1 MEQVV
6 LNLLNMF
13 GTGKDIDTGKAYVT
27 FLGQESKKTVAD
39 IKTAFTEL
47 EQVGKYSGNGASVN
61 DKGGLLGAFLLG
73 NANTDYNISGSL
85 KADCN
90 ALTEYFRLIKSEGYD
105 ANDALDLVKNTVP
118 DVTESFEKFAKGIDV
133 SGKSLTECITEFIPS
148 FIKQVTHATTVT
160 KILGNVMVGLGSALK
175 SIAVTA
181 GITLAITALGKA
193 FGYLG
198 TQLKEKI
205 KWPDGSHFFYSMEEM
220 TKNAKEAGA
229 ELDNTVSSI
238 DSYKS
243 KISELKESLDSGT
256 LSESEAYDARKNLIS
271 IQDELV
277 EKFGSE
283 VNGLDLVNGS
293 LETQIG
299 LLDELSKTKA
309 RVWLNDPDNAKA
321 IKQAQTQMSVNGIY
335 DTDSSKYDLRASTS
349 GEYGQEWKQIQD
361 LAKKYGLNL
370 SSAIDKDG
378 NISFGIHLTA
388 DATSAEKTYSDFI
401 NDVSKNTLISD
412 SLKDQLNSA
421 VGDLT
426 EKASGIISENS
437 DLAEQAAKA
446 QIQLNDTWS
455 KTYSDLTEA
464 QQTYNDAVAK
474 NDDKAIA
481 AALKKVKAA
490 QEEFANTDI
499 DNSYVQQ
506 YMQAQADQLD
516 SATKLQA
523 VQTGLAETFK
533 GAESNYKSLNDYLG
547 ITNQK
552 AKQLTNG
559 ISYSLNEL
567 SGLDDIDILNIGS
580 LEKAGSATK
589 QYSDEQIDS
598 YYRLKYV
605 ADQLGISMDDLIDI
619 FVKIGL
625 VTSDNIK
632 YTNDFTSSALT
643 MANSAT
649 KAITAVTSALNDQ
662 ATGVGVST
670 DAYSELIKDNAEY
683 AAALEYSNGRMQLN
697 REMATKLTKAKS
709 DEAKANI
716 EVAYSQ
722 NQMKYSAVKAD
733 MAAVDKQL
741 KENNNLTDDQRE
753 KLEDAK
759 AALESQSK
767 TLRDNCTSLR
777 MQYSALVQASSAY
790 QDWLNAQNAAE
801 AGDMYNDGMDAKQA
815 IAAGLKNG
823 KIGTEKYKAAV
834 EFLVPDDFKGDVQT
848 YIKKLNRYFKE
859 ASDGSIDASGLNNF
873 ITDSIKAGLMNDEG
887 DGKIQMIAD
896 TTIEDFADALQLTPD
911 AVQSI
916 FGELQEYGWNFDWD
930 SMLGNELD
938 NTRMKLDDIKDQMAD
953 LDPDTEAWKILN
965 DQAEKL
971 QEKLDGLYEKSGI
984 DQMVSDIN
992 DVLKDTGSLTG
1003 NQKDDLL
1010 GMGRVQTMVDLYDAQ
1025 QRLIEAQKA
1034 FNANPGDLNIA
1045 QELTDA
1051 QKQVEELTQ
1060 KKEKLGDPTALEIQ
1074 VYTQDAID
1082 KLGNVEGAADQ
1093 VTDKLEKAGVLT
1105 VESDDDPVKETDKEI
1120 DNVQEKAKKPITL
1133 KVDNVQCLSGIQ
1145 EVATALKDISGETTV
1160 TIRYKTFG
1168 KPASTP
1174 SAKKTYAEQRSYAY
1188 GGASNGGRTLVGELG
1203 NELVVNPHTGKW
1215 YTVGDNGAEFV
1226 DLPKDA
1232 IVFDHKKTEKL
1243 LGQGFVGAR
1252 GFAYAMGNAKAD
1264 GENSKINGGGG
1275 YMIGKNPATSKTY
1288 TKATKDNT
1296 KAVEENKKALE
1307 KQKKALEKQKEAY
1320 EKESNQLKI
1329 YGQAAISEIEKR
1341 ITALNKE
1348 KDAQDKVYESQIKE
1362 LEKRK
1367 EALQKANDEEDRAI
1381 KLAELQDALE
1391 KAKANRT
1398 VRIYNKNEGFV
1409 WRADQQA
1416 VSDAQNDLDD
1426 QKRQWKNDDILQAV
1440 DDEIER
1446 INNLKDAYD
1455 ESIEAQ
1461 IDDLDNMKDKW
1472 DEVISLI
1479 GTSWEDYQAQL
1490 AAAAEFN
1497 GMSLDGMAGALDG
1510 YKESVIANMQEI
1522 GATSAEIDKVT
1533 EAIEAMEEAS
1543 SGSSGGGGSG
1553 GDDSDAQAMG
1563 EDDGSGIGK
1572 LAYTLKQAGGVSD
1585 ETAQKMQDLRDQIVT
1600 LGDETNALRDK
1611 EAELVLSSADISA
1624 SAEDRRDKMIQL
1636 GIVQGQIAENEAQL
1650 NDLSAQYVETIGNE
1664 TTATDEARQTA
1675 ADSLNQLVDAYGI
1688 SYEEIF
1694 SKVDEY
1700 VQKLIDSGA
1709 ASEGQFS
1716 SMSSTIGVFSEEA
1729 VSYLDAAGT
1738 GCDGLASKVQSM
1750 ADSIVSSCNSAIGAL
1765 KALSAAQGS
1774 TRNAGLAPLARYATG
1789 VIGAATTHIAI
1800 TDEQGP
1806 EIKLRKPAAGNYSL
1820 VERGTS
1826 IIPAEPSA
1834 NIWKMGLD
1842 PEQFI
1847 SQHMPQRSIKSVEIT
1862 QPDAGG
1868 VSVSVG
1874 DIQMYGVNDVESFGR
1889 VIHERVGTIF
1899 AQEFSRR

>member
-6 LNLLNMF
+6 LNVLNMF
-13 GTGKDIDTGKAYVT
+13 GTGKDVDTGDTYLT
-27 FLGQESKKTVAD
+27 FLGKKLGQTYDDYEAVIEVAQKFNTVTGNGFGANEKWGIRGSFALGNINQNYNFSQYLD
-39 IKTAFTEL
+39 TDVKALERTIFQATQLKKQGKNTAEAVSEAFENVKTTISGTSVELEDFVKTIDLTNTSALTSIKTIVPQFISQMTKAVTVTTVL
-47 EQVGKYSGNGASVN
+47 KGA
-61 DKGGLLGAFLLG
+61 L
-73 NANTDYNISGSL
+73 
-85 KADCN
+85 
-90 ALTEYFRLIKSEGYD
+90 
-105 ANDALDLVKNTVP
+105 
-118 DVTESFEKFAKGIDV
+118 KGIVGIAANLAV
-133 SGKSLTECITEFIPS
+133 SAVASLAVGALVTVGEKAGEVLHNFKDNTFGKSLEE
-148 FIKQVTHATTVT
+148 Q
-160 KILGNVMVGLGSALK
+160 
-175 SIAVTA
+175 
-181 GITLAITALGKA
+181 
-193 FGYLG
+193 
-198 TQLKEKI
+198 KEQI
-205 KWPDGSHFFYSMEEM
+205 DEM
-220 TKNAKEAGA
+220 GQA
-229 ELDNTVSSI
+229 LDNTASSI

-243 KISELKESLDSGT
+243 KITDLKDSIDSGT
-256 LSESEAYDARKNLIS
+256 LSEQEAYQARKDLLE
-271 IQDELV
+271 IQDELIQKYP
-277 EKFGSE
+277 EEASGI
-283 VNGLDLVNGS
+283 DLLNGS
-293 LETQIG
+293 LETQLD
-299 LLDELSKTKA
+299 LLNGITEAKA
-309 RVWLNDPDNAKA
+309 RAYLSENNDIIQKSYEEMTKQRTYKSTGFDNYLEADSNDMSEIEKIAQKYADKGLAFAQYGSEKNGKARYDIEVTADVSQAK
-321 IKQAQTQMSVNGIY
+321 
-335 DTDSSKYDLRASTS
+335 D
-349 GEYGQEWKQIQD
+349 
-361 LAKKYGLNL
+361 
-370 SSAIDKDG
+370 AID
-378 NISFGIHLTA
+378 
-388 DATSAEKTYSDFI
+388 DFY
-401 NDVSKNTLISD
+401 NDVQKSNLISD
-412 SLKDQLNSA
+412 DAKEDLSSRLSQWSNEAKGIVDEY
-421 VGDLT
+421 GDYA
-426 EKASGIISENS
+426 K
-437 DLAEQAAKA
+437 QAAKYE
-446 QIQLNDTWS
+446 IQLNDTWS
-455 KTYSDLTEA
+455 KTYSDLEEA
-464 QQTYNDAVAK
+464 QETYNDAVAK

-490 QEEFANTDI
+490 QDEFANTDI
-499 DNSYVQQ
+499 DNSFVQQ

-523 VQTGLAETFK
+523 VQAGLSETFK
-533 GAESNYKSLNDYLG
+533 GTTSNYKSLNDYLDV
-547 ITNQK
+547 TDHK
-552 AKQLTNG
+552 AEQLTDSITYN
-559 ISYSLNEL
+559 LNEL
-567 SGLDDIDILNIGS
+567 KGLDDIDILNIGS
-580 LEKAGSATK
+580 LEKAGSASKNYT
-589 QYSDEQIDS
+589 DEQIAS
-598 YYRLKYV
+598 YNRLKGV
-605 ADQLGISMDDLIDI
+605 ADQLGVSMDDLIDI

-632 YTNDFTSSALT
+632 YTNEFTSSALT
-643 MANSAT
+643 MATAAS
-649 KAITAVTSALNDQ
+649 KAISSVTSILNSQ
-662 ATGVGVST
+662 GTGVNVDT
-670 DAYSELIKDNAEY
+670 DSYSELIKDNAEY

-873 ITDSIKAGLMNDEG
+873 ITDSIKAGLMKDEG

-1051 QKQVEELTQ
+1051 QKQVEELAQ
-1060 KKEKLGDPTALEIQ
+1060 KKEKLGEPTALEIQ

-1145 EVATALKDISGETTV
+1145 DVATALKDISGETTV
-1160 TIRYKTFG
+1160 TVRYKTFG

-1174 SAKKTYAEQRSYAY
+1174 STKKTYAEQRSYAY

-1329 YGQAAISEIEKR
+1329 YGQAAVSEIEKR

-1455 ESIEAQ
+1455 ESVEAQ
-1461 IDDLDNMKDKW
+1461 IDDLEAMKDKW

-1563 EDDGSGIGK
+1563 EDDGSGISK
-1572 LAYTLKQAGGVSD
+1572 LATTL
-1585 ETAQKMQDLRDQIVT
+1585 
-1600 LGDETNALRDK
+1600 TNAGMASGVAAERMQQLAEEIQKVGESNEELHAR
-1611 EAELVLSSADISA
+1611 EAELCDQISNGNLTTSERISA
-1624 SAEDRRDKMIQL
+1624 MTELGAVQKDIAAGEQEMSDKSAEYLEIL
-1636 GIVQGQIAENEAQL
+1636 GNQTDATEESKQIA
-1650 NDLSAQYVETIGNE
+1650 
-1664 TTATDEARQTA
+1664 
-1675 ADSLNQLVDAYGI
+1675 VDTLTGLTEQYGI
-1688 SYEEIF
+1688 SYDEIF
-1694 SKVDEY
+1694 SILDTYINKGIETNS
-1700 VQKLIDSGA
+1700 LS
-1709 ASEGQFS
+1709 SETYTSMSDTVALFAESVKSNMSDIGS
-1716 SMSSTIGVFSEEA
+1716 SMDDV
-1729 VSYLDAAGT
+1729 L
-1738 GCDGLASKVQSM
+1738 SKAQQM
-1750 ADSIVSSCNSAIGAL
+1750 
-1765 KALSAAQGS
+1765 AQGIQDACN
-1774 TRNAGLAPLARYATG
+1774 NAIQNIHKMKTEQAKIAGYSGSASIRYATG
-1789 VIGAATTHIAI
+1789 VLNAATTHIAI

-1862 QPDAGG
+1862 QPDTSG